1 LPKRRSVKLA
11 QIVDIEL
18 HRQGYPVSSLAN
30 LTASRGIS
38 SFLTLSRCHRLSAP
52 LRSRVAID
60 LREPEPIRMPKLEI
74 EQFACLSDN
83 YAVLIHD
90 PDAGVTT
97 SIDAPDAKAILA
109 RLKAKGWTLTH
120 LLNTHHHSDHTGG
133 NLQLKQETG
142 CTIIGP
148 RGEAERIP
156 GIDQE
161 VGEGDVVAFGD
172 FEIKVLETPGHTLG
186 HVSYFIPAA
195 KIAFAG
201 DTLFAMGAGR
211 IFEGNAEM
219 MWKSLQKIMKL
230 PPDTEIYCGHEYT
243 QSNARFA
250 LTLEPN
256 NLALVNRA
264 KEVDRL
270 RDENK
275 PTLPTRLDR
284 ELETN
289 PFLRPHVTAI
299 RAKLGMLYAPDWH
312 VFAAIRERKNKS

>member
-1 LPKRRSVKLA
+1 
-11 QIVDIEL
+11 
-18 HRQGYPVSSLAN
+18 
-30 LTASRGIS
+30 
-38 SFLTLSRCHRLSAP
+38 
-52 LRSRVAID
+52 
-60 LREPEPIRMPKLEI
+60 MPKLEI

-83 YAVLIHD
+83 YGVLIHD
-90 PDAGVTT
+90 AEVGVTA
-97 SIDAPDAKAILA
+97 SIDSPDPKAILA
-109 RLKAKGWTLTH
+109 RLDAKGWKLTH
-120 LLNTHHHSDHTGG
+120 ILVTHHHNDHTGG
-133 NLQLKQETG
+133 NLVLKEATG

-148 RGEAERIP
+148 KAEAERIP
-156 GIDQE
+156 GIDVE
-161 VGEGDVVAFGD
+161 VTDGNVVTFGSYD
-172 FEIKVLETPGHTLG
+172 IKVIDTPGHTIG
-186 HVSYFIPAA
+186 HIAYWIPEA
-195 KIAFAG
+195 KVVFVG

-211 IFEGNAEM
+211 IFEGSAEM
-219 MWKSLQKIMKL
+219 MWKSLQKLMRL

-250 LTLEPN
+250 LSLEGD

-264 KEVDRL
+264 KEVDQL
-270 RDENK
+270 RKDNK

>member
-1 LPKRRSVKLA
+1 
-11 QIVDIEL
+11 
-18 HRQGYPVSSLAN
+18 
-30 LTASRGIS
+30 
-38 SFLTLSRCHRLSAP
+38 
-52 LRSRVAID
+52 
-60 LREPEPIRMPKLEI
+60 MPKLEI
-74 EQFACLSDN
+74 DQFPCLSDN

-90 PDAGVTT
+90 PEAGVTA

-109 RLKAKGWTLTH
+109 RLSAKGWTLTH
-120 LLNTHHHSDHTGG
+120 LFITHHHSDHTGG
-133 NLQLKQETG
+133 NLQLKEATG

-148 RGEAERIP
+148 QAEAERIP

-161 VGEGDVVAFGD
+161 VAEGDAITFGN
-172 FEIKVLETPGHTLG
+172 FEVKVIDTPGHTMG
-186 HVSYFIPAA
+186 HVIYWIPGA
-195 KIAFAG
+195 KVAFLG
-201 DTLFAMGAGR
+201 DTLFALGAGR
-211 IFEGNAEM
+211 IFEGSAEM
-219 MWKSLQKIMKL
+219 MWNSMQKIMRL
-230 PPDTEIYCGHEYT
+230 PRDTEIYCGHEYT

-250 LTLEPN
+250 LTLEPD

-264 KEVDRL
+264 KEVDQL
-270 RDENK
+270 RKDNK

>member
-1 LPKRRSVKLA
+1 
-11 QIVDIEL
+11 
-18 HRQGYPVSSLAN
+18 
-30 LTASRGIS
+30 
-38 SFLTLSRCHRLSAP
+38 
-52 LRSRVAID
+52 
-60 LREPEPIRMPKLEI
+60 
-74 EQFACLSDN
+74 
-83 YAVLIHD
+83 
-90 PDAGVTT
+90 
-97 SIDAPDAKAILA
+97 
-109 RLKAKGWTLTH
+109 
-120 LLNTHHHSDHTGG
+120 
-133 NLQLKQETG
+133 
-142 CTIIGP
+142 
-148 RGEAERIP
+148 
-156 GIDQE
+156 
-161 VGEGDVVAFGD
+161 
-172 FEIKVLETPGHTLG
+172 
-186 HVSYFIPAA
+186 
-195 KIAFAG
+195 
-201 DTLFAMGAGR
+201 
-211 IFEGNAEM
+211 
-219 MWKSLQKIMKL
+219 MKL